1 MMKLSE
7 EMRSYETGELD
18 RWAVKVAQLEED
30 LERHEGQIRHYPDSY
45 LGKIFFQGVECGRKQ
60 LKLEEE
66 NKKLSQAVNDKDQ
79 ELFESQE
86 LVADLLEALQAI
98 MVMFPDICTGADMCA
113 DPHTLS
119 TITKATEAI
128 RKASQ

>member
-86 LVADLLEALQAI
+86 LVGELLEALDSTRKAMQRNI
-98 MVMFPDICTGADMCA
+98 PDIDILDCIVD
-113 DPHTLS
+113 
-119 TITKATEAI
+119 IAI
-128 RKASQ
+128 QLYGS